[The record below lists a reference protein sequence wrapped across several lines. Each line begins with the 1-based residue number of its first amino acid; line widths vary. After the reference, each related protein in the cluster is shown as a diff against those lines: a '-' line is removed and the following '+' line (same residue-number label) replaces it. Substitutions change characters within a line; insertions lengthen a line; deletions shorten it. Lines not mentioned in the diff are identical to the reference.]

1 MATTLTVLG
10 SCGAWSEAGRA
21 CSGVLLDADA
31 FRVVIDL
38 GYGTASRLF
47 HALGS
52 TSGDGLD
59 AVVITHRHPD
69 HMVDLHALF
78 RARWFAS
85 RNSPPLPVYAAVG
98 VREQLVSMDEPDDGA
113 NVDRIFAFNPLP
125 GNYTVGPLTLSALD
139 LPDHVPNSGVRIAFR
154 DLTIAYTGDAGP
166 SEALAELA
174 AGGQPPAGRG
184 ERPPPATRGPAL
196 TDFGVSPEWG
206 RCRTVRSRSRRGKPC
221 PDPLLARQR
230 PRGNTRRR
238 RALRRTHCAR
248 RGGHGRLAWLAN
260 LPNTCM
266 PLIANGD
273 NRFR

>member
-1 MATTLTVLG
+1 MATALTVLG
-10 SCGAWSEAGRA
+10 SCGAWPEAGRA
-21 CSGVLLDADA
+21 CSGVLLDADG

-113 NVDRIFAFNPLP
+113 DVDRIFAFNPLP

-139 LPDHVPNSGVRIAFR
+139 LPDHVPNSGVRIA
-154 DLTIAYTGDAGP
+154 
-166 SEALAELA
+166 
-174 AGGQPPAGRG
+174 
-184 ERPPPATRGPAL
+184 
-196 TDFGVSPEWG
+196 
-206 RCRTVRSRSRRGKPC
+206 
-221 PDPLLARQR
+221 
-230 PRGNTRRR
+230 
-238 RALRRTHCAR
+238 
-248 RGGHGRLAWLAN
+248 
-260 LPNTCM
+260 
-266 PLIANGD
+266 
-273 NRFR
+273 

>member
-10 SCGAWSEAGRA
+10 SCGAWPEAGRA

-47 HALGS
+47 HALRS

-196 TDFGVSPEWG
+196 TDSGYHLSGTDAGWFAAGAGVGSLVLTHFWPGNDREATRAAAAAHFAG
-206 RCRTVRSRSRRGKPC
+206 PIA
-221 PDPLLARQR
+221 LAEE
-230 PRGNTRRR
+230 GMVVS
-238 RALRRTHCAR
+238 L
-248 RGGHGRLAWLAN
+248 G
-260 LPNTCM
+260 
-266 PLIANGD
+266 
-273 NRFR
+273 

>member
-1 MATTLTVLG
+1 MATTLTVPG
-10 SCGAWSEAGRA
+10 SCGAWAEAGRA
-21 CSGVLLDADA
+21 CSGFLLDADG

-38 GYGTASRLF
+38 GYGTASRLS

-69 HMVDLHALF
+69 LMVDLHALF

-98 VREQLVSMDEPDDGA
+98 VRERLVSMDEPDDGA
-113 NVDRIFAFNPLP
+113 DVDRIFAFNPLP

-139 LPDHVPNSGVRIAFR
+139 LPDHVPKSGVRIAFR

-174 AGGQPPAGRG
+174 AGGRPPAGRG

-196 TDFGVSPEWG
+196 TDFGVSPEWADAG
-206 RCRTVRSRSRRGKPC
+206 RFAAGAGVGSLVLTHFWP
-221 PDPLLARQR
+221 
-230 PRGNTRRR
+230 GNDREATRAAAAAHFAGPI
-238 RALRRTHCAR
+238 ALTEE
-248 RGGHGRLAWLAN
+248 GMVVSLG
-260 LPNTCM
+260 
-266 PLIANGD
+266 
-273 NRFR
+273 